1 MLILATNDD
10 GIEAPGLA
18 ALARALGR
26 VLGPEG
32 RVVVVAPEVEQS
44 AVGHAITLADP
55 IKVRKLRRNGGNW
68 GWAVR
73 GTPADCVKLAYW
85 RLLEGQ
91 KPDLVV
97 SGINRGAN
105 TGLNLLY
112 SGTVSAATEAAF
124 LGLTGMAFSLD
135 TFDLEADYGPA
146 ADLAA
151 ELAGRVLERRM
162 RPGAVLNVNFPYR
175 PDLSLADCVV
185 TRQGLTRMK
194 DNFIRR
200 QDPRGGLY
208 YWQATEKVDPADPA
222 PHQRPT
228 DQLAL
233 AQGKVS
239 ITPIQFDLTNH
250 RLTEELGSQLLD
262 HEPGKKV

>member
-10 GIEAPGLA
+10 GVEAPGLA
-18 ALARALGR
+18 ALAKALEKA
-26 VLGPEG
+26 LAPEG

-85 RLLEGQ
+85 RLLEGE

-135 TFDLEADYGPA
+135 SFELEADYGPA
-146 ADLAA
+146 AALAA
-151 ELAGRVLERRM
+151 ELALRVLERRM

-175 PDLSLADCVV
+175 PDLSLTDCVI

-200 QDPRGGLY
+200 RDPRGGLY
-208 YWQATEKVDPADPA
+208 YWQATEKVDPAGPGPD
-222 PHQRPT
+222 RPLT
-228 DQLAL
+228 DQQAL
-233 AQGKVS
+233 AQGRVS

-250 RLTEELGSQLLD
+250 RLAEELGPRFLD
-262 HEPGKKV
+262 RQPEN